1 MADGL
6 KKYSV
11 EFTSRARQKTDK
23 LDAPVRRRITQWI
36 AKNLEGCENPRI
48 KGRTLESYWRYR
60 VGNYRLVADIQDEKI
75 IILIVNADK
84 RNDIYR

>member
-1 MADGL
+1 MR
-6 KKYSV
+6 YSV
-11 EFTSRARQKTDK
+11 KYKKAAEKKLDK
-23 LDAPVRRRITQWI
+23 LDPFVRDRIKAWI
-36 AKNLEGCENPRI
+36 DKNLEDCENPRI